1 MYIERKGKR
10 KKFKKIHLPE
20 PLNKHMA
27 NLIQIVLIFFA
38 FYPKIDRQIDRQL
51 VRQIDGQLVRQ
62 IDGWM
67 DRQID

>member
-38 FYPKIDRQIDRQL
+38 FYPKIDR
-51 VRQIDGQLVRQ
+51 
-62 IDGWM
+62 
-67 DRQID
+67 